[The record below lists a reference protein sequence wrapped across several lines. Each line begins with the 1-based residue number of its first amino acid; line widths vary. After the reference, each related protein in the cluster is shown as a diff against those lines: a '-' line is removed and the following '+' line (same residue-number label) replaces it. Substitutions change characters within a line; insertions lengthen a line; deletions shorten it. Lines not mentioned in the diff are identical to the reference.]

1 MTQELSLD
9 ELFLSRSRR
18 ARPSPADF
26 PGASGQ
32 PEPKRRQPEPGNGET
47 VSRGTVSGEA
57 VSGGGA
63 PGTGKAAGGRVRKP
77 AGMTAQTV
85 SRETVSSETV
95 TADASAPGGPRRGR
109 PRGRPA
115 APVGDRWQDRV
126 RRASYYIDVDLL
138 ERLDSYCRIT
148 DANKSEV
155 VREALEAHLAAHALR

>member
-26 PGASGQ
+26 PGASDQ
-32 PEPKRRQPEPGNGET
+32 PEYERRQPEPGNGET
-47 VSRGTVSGEA
+47 VSGVREPRKGN
-57 VSGGGA
+57 
-63 PGTGKAAGGRVRKP
+63 AAGGRLRRP
-77 AGMTAQTV
+77 AGATTQAVSRVTV
-85 SRETVSSETV
+85 SPETV
-95 TADASAPGGPRRGR
+95 TSDPGAPGAPRKGR

-126 RRASYYIDVDLL
+126 RRAAYYVDVDLL
-138 ERLDSYCRIT
+138 DRLDSYCRVT

-155 VREALEAHLAAHALR
+155 VREALEAYLTDHTAR